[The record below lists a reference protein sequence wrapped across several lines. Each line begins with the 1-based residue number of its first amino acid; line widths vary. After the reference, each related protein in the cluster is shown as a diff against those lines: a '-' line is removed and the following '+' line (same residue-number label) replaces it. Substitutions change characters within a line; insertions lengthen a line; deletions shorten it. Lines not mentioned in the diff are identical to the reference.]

1 MVPPREEVLVDVAK
15 ASRNVLIMDGSDLA
29 LILEGRLTLP
39 EVLEFKRGR
48 AAQEGILFS
57 SLAQAHLV

>member
-1 MVPPREEVLVDVAK
+1 MAK

-39 EVLEFKRGR
+39 EALEFKRRR

-57 SLAQAHLV
+57 SLAEAHLV